1 MTVVNCYK
9 RTATLGT
16 CFLQSHHS
24 RCCSSFVV
32 LVIYHWVCL
41 TIACTCLLTC
51 LHKQSTIG
59 SCALVV
65 DWHCSWWPWTYVGSR
80 SLNVTSRQ
88 CRCTDRLRCESTARR
103 RRWDVRRV
111 CEERAVP
118 SGADMA
124 TSTSIH
130 SSQTDACPASD
141 QRDHDWWRQRQ
152 SSRLTL
158 RSLAVNCKLRRS
170 TTSTGPYIHTR
181 TAPMLCWHG
190 PTDAST
196 TVTQAYNYMYTQQD
210 ALVSVKRKCT
220 LRRSINELLN

>member
-1 MTVVNCYK
+1 MTLNLRRFKVTERYVTTVQMYWQ
-9 RTATLGT
+9 TTLWKHSSAPT
-16 CFLQSHHS
+16 S
-24 RCCSSFVV
+24 RC
-32 LVIYHWVCL
+32 
-41 TIACTCLLTC
+41 TTCM
-51 LHKQSTIG
+51 
-59 SCALVV
+59 
-65 DWHCSWWPWTYVGSR
+65 W
-80 SLNVTSRQ
+80 
-88 CRCTDRLRCESTARR
+88 
-103 RRWDVRRV
+103 
-111 CEERAVP
+111 EERAVP

-170 TTSTGPYIHTR
+170 TTSTAPYIHTR